1 MYERESFWYKKIRL
15 LSVFPL
21 GFNAAKPFLNV
32 FFYSRNVTVF
42 IVGPG
47 IVHLSG
53 IKDTSEL
60 LVIGDKCV
68 WKPAH
73 AAVFTDEAIDHWQI

>member
-1 MYERESFWYKKIRL
+1 MFAIDKMFFHWFLMLHIQNI
-15 LSVFPL
+15 F
-21 GFNAAKPFLNV
+21 FNF
-32 FFYSRNVTVF
+32 FFYSKNFTVF

-47 IVHLSG
+47 ILNLSN
-53 IKDTSEL
+53 IKDASKL

-73 AAVFTDEAIDHWQI
+73 AAVFTGEAIDHWQI